1 MNDELII
8 LNTATGNGI
17 TVELLED
24 IEDIILPY
32 IVRITPHDP
41 EKTRCFLYR
50 DKAEKYFKRMSNMT
64 K

>member
-1 MNDELII
+1 MNDELVL
-8 LNTATGNGI
+8 LNTATGNNV

-32 IVRITPHDP
+32 IVRITPP
-41 EKTRCFLYR
+41 NPKKTRFFGDR
-50 DKAEKYFKRMSNMT
+50 VKAEKYFKRMSNMT